1 MLEKAYE
8 RGRRYAKQVP
18 IMAIFDAYAKPDPRA
33 CKSMTSFIKT
43 RGANYYLSDEN
54 REIEEFLVTRFC
66 ALKKGDKPKRS
77 LQSNSQVFLD
87 HKERCFFFSDS
98 LWDWDV
104 LIKFMIEFIMND
116 LKFFPM

>member
-1 MLEKAYE
+1 MKYLEKKKIIQFCLDYVVKTFVLWVVTEATDEEIREMLEKAYE
-8 RGRRYAKQVP
+8 RGRRYAKEVP
-18 IMAIFDAYAKPDPRA
+18 IMAIFDAFAKPDPRA

-77 LQSNSQVFLD
+77 L
-87 HKERCFFFSDS
+87 
-98 LWDWDV
+98 
-104 LIKFMIEFIMND
+104 
-116 LKFFPM
+116 